1 MTRGALVSS
10 GVVIAVTDA
19 ADGLNLHYQTD
30 ADGNWV
36 AFVPDATADVGDSW
50 DGSSFTYQHVPQTVT
65 MLQARLAIDNA
76 GLARAVA
83 AAIATQPQAIQ
94 DAWNFSTTVNRTD
107 ALISSIGASLGL
119 TSAQID
125 ALFRA
130 ASVAV
135 AP

>member
-50 DGSSFTYQHVPQTVT
+50 DGSSFTYQHVRRRRRHRDAAAGDSGRLEFLDDRQPDGRADLVYR
-65 MLQARLAIDNA
+65 RLARPDVGA
-76 GLARAVA
+76 DRRA
-83 AAIATQPQAIQ
+83 I
-94 DAWNFSTTVNRTD
+94 
-107 ALISSIGASLGL
+107 
-119 TSAQID
+119 
-125 ALFRA
+125 
-130 ASVAV
+130 
-135 AP
+135 